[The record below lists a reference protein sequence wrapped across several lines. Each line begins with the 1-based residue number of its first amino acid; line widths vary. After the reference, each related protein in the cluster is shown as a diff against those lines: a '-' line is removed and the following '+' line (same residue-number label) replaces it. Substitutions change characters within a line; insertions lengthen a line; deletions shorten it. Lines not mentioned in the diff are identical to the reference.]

1 MSNTPTELVDHVA
14 SRIESGK
21 EFFRATNIADE
32 TGLKPRQVGY
42 YLANTLGEETEFE
55 VSKWGRS
62 RSTTWRITR
71 NA

>member
-1 MSNTPTELVDHVA
+1 MSNTPAELVDHVA
-14 SRIESGK
+14 SRIESGS
-21 EFFRATNIADE
+21 EFFRATKIAEE

-42 YLANTLGEETEFE
+42 YLANTLGKEPEFE
-55 VSKWGRS
+55 VRKWSRS